1 MEARAATAD
10 DADEMVRLAAVMF
23 ESIGL
28 DASGPEWSDAAT
40 TVLVDGIGRGLV
52 GAFVVDDPTRPGR
65 LAASAAV
72 VVEQRLPTP
81 HGPDGRI
88 GYVQWVCTDRRFRR
102 QGLGR
107 SVMSA
112 IIGWTRDRGI
122 TRVELHTSPDG
133 RAMYEDFGF
142 RPTAPSYRL
151 HQPAHLRSEP

>member
-10 DADEMVRLAAVMF
+10 DVDEMMRLAIVMF

-28 DASGPEWSDAAT
+28 DASGRDWTDAAP
-40 TVLVDGIGRGLV
+40 TVLVDGIRRGLV

-88 GYVQWVCTDRRFRR
+88 GYVQWVCTDPRFRR

-107 SVMSA
+107 AVMGA
-112 IIGWTRDRGI
+112 IITWTRDRGV

-133 RAMYEDFGF
+133 RALYEDLGF
-142 RPTAPSYRL
+142 RPTSPSYRL
-151 HQPAHLRSEP
+151 HQPAPLRSEP

>member
-1 MEARAATAD
+1 VEARAATAD
-10 DADEMVRLAAVMF
+10 DVDEMIRLATVMF

-28 DASGPEWSDAAT
+28 DASGRDWINAAP

-88 GYVQWVCTDRRFRR
+88 GYVQWVCTDPRFRR

-107 SVMSA
+107 AVMGA
-112 IIGWTRDRGI
+112 IIGWTRDRGV

-133 RAMYEDFGF
+133 RALYEDLGF
-142 RPTAPSYRL
+142 RPTPPSYRL
-151 HQPAHLRSEP
+151 HQSAPLRSEA